1 MAAAAVS
8 IALMVVVLVKYGVRD
23 DPTPETK
30 PSVAPAPSIP
40 GGTPLGNTLPG
51 SAAIDVNDP
60 HQGAKHHTEE
70 APPDESNQPVPIDVF
85 AAAKVGDWNAFEST
99 IETSLAPKPT
109 LATSVVTLTSV
120 DDKQIVRTTSG
131 EPPKTELMPRRP
143 TLGQLAINN
152 AAAWTIHGVTISD
165 DVREVGGRSFK
176 CKKISFDS
184 RSSEEPARR
193 NHTEMWISDEV
204 PAGGVVEYRVDE
216 GADFKLTRRLVGFGD
231 AKTTRWGKKP
241 AR

>member
-1 MAAAAVS
+1 MAVAAVS

-23 DPTPETK
+23 DPAPETK
-30 PSVAPAPSIP
+30 PAAAVPAPAIP

-51 SAAIDVNDP
+51 SAATDVNEP

-70 APPDESNQPVPIDVF
+70 APPNEGNQPVPIDVF

-120 DDKQIVRTTSG
+120 DDKQVVRTTSG
-131 EPPKTELMPRRP
+131 DPPKTEQLPRHGL

-152 AAAWTIHGVTISD
+152 AQTWTIHAVTISD

-231 AKTTRWGKKP
+231 AKTTRWGKKF
-241 AR
+241 